1 MRNRNKEMYGKGIF
15 ISYRHSV
22 QHYLETAGKR
32 FDIFKGKEFKLSMK
46 AFNCMTMEIR
56 RQGRG
61 KIVHYLSFNDQ
72 DLETIFSYLTLDQ
85 EDSQRLRYKIYSI
98 CI

>member
-1 MRNRNKEMYGKGIF
+1 M
-15 ISYRHSV
+15 
-22 QHYLETAGKR
+22 QHYLETAGKK
-32 FDIFKGKEFKLSMK
+32 FEIFTGEEFKLSMK

-72 DLETIFSYLTLDQ
+72 DLETIFSYLTWTRKIHNVYDT
-85 EDSQRLRYKIYSI
+85 RYIVYVFTKIILNIKCHNYLGQDL
-98 CI
+98 